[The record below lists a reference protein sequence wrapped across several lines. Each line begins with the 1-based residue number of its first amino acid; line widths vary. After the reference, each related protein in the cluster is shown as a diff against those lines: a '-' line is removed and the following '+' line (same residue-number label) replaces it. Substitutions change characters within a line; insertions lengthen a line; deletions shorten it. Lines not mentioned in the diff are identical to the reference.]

1 MGFLDD
7 MKGSLSTV
15 GLGIS
20 QKANEMSGGV
30 KVSLQ
35 LKEEEKHLQ
44 DNLINLGKAM
54 MELHNEDARR
64 LCPELYNA
72 ITELNKKIEEDKRE
86 LAICKGMKICPNCGA
101 EQHKEVMNCT
111 VCGMNMQEA
120 ERIISNMEPQEKV
133 CPSCGMTVAVGAK
146 FCAGCG
152 TRIEN

>member
-1 MGFLDD
+1 M
-7 MKGSLSTV
+7 
-15 GLGIS
+15 
-20 QKANEMSGGV
+20 
-30 KVSLQ
+30 
-35 LKEEEKHLQ
+35 
-44 DNLINLGKAM
+44 INLGKAM

-72 ITELNKKIEEDKRE
+72 ITELNKKIEEDKKE

-101 EQHKEVMNCT
+101 EQHKKVMNCT

-133 CPSCGMTVAVGAK
+133 CPSCGMTIAVGAK